1 MSKNVSRK
9 QVAKALVSLMNGN
22 VDRQSLAR
30 AIAAYLINER
40 RTKELDSLMRD
51 VMQLRQQQYDLLEV
65 EVSSAHALNDEIKA
79 EIAHMFPAGAYILHE
94 QNDPSIIAGI
104 LIETVDQS
112 LDATVKNRLRKLT
125 SLAT

>member
-9 QVAKALVSLMNGN
+9 QIARALVGLMNASSN
-22 VDRQSLAR
+22 RQGLSR
-30 AIAAYLINER
+30 TIAAYLINER

-51 VMQLRQQQYDLLEV
+51 VMQLRYDHDDVLEL
-65 EVSSAHALNDEIKA
+65 EVSSAHALNDQIKA
-79 EIAHMFPAGAYILHE
+79 EIAHMFPAGVHVLHE
-94 QNDPSIIAGI
+94 QSDPSIIAGI